1 MNKFKEKLALVPTKP
16 GSYQMKNKD
25 GIIIYVGKAKN
36 LQRRLRSYFTRT
48 VTGKTKLLVDDIADF
63 EYIVTSSE
71 LESLILEITLI
82 KKYNPKY
89 NILLKDDKSY
99 PYIELTK
106 EKYPKLKVVRN
117 VKRKKD
123 KNFLFGPYPNVYAAR
138 RTVNMINRLYP
149 LRKCDKLKKDLCL
162 YYHINECL
170 GYCKY
175 DIDKETIANMTKE
188 IVSFLRGDYKHIEEK
203 ITKEM
208 NLASE
213 KLNYEKALEL
223 KEMLDDVK
231 ITLNKQKIDLNNNY
245 NFDLINYYKDKNY
258 LSIQIFFVRNGL
270 LVGRHEDIVQ
280 TLDNVEEDIIE
291 YIIKFYDKNNILP
304 NKILICDDV
313 YKDLLEKYLNIE
325 VFVPKKGK
333 LKSLIDLA
341 LENAKQKLESEE
353 ETLSK
358 NDEARKKAIDE
369 LKELLHLDKVS
380 RMESFDNSHLF
391 GTFYVGGMVVF
402 DDFLP
407 LKDEYRKYKIS
418 TDVRDDTKAMK
429 EVLYRRYYKVLM
441 ENLEKPDL
449 IVLDGGHAQIKICK
463 EIITGLGLNIPII
476 GLVKDKKHRTSQI
489 MNQDY
494 EILPVSKESNL
505 FLFFTRIQDEVHR
518 YAISYHRNIKSKGAL
533 SSLLDLVPGIG
544 EVKRKEL
551 LRKFGSLKK
560 IKEASLEE
568 LEQVLNKDVAQN
580 LFSYLKDM

>member
-1 MNKFKEKLALVPTKP
+1 MSNNPIKYV
-16 GSYQMKNKD
+16 NKD
-25 GIIIYVGKAKN
+25 YQFTFDQ
-36 LQRRLRSYFTRT
+36 LQTIERF
-48 VTGKTKLLVDDIADF
+48 
-63 EYIVTSSE
+63 
-71 LESLILEITLI
+71 
-82 KKYNPKY
+82 
-89 NILLKDDKSY
+89 DKSY
-99 PYIELTK
+99 
-106 EKYPKLKVVRN
+106 V
-117 VKRKKD
+117 
-123 KNFLFGPYPNVYAAR
+123 KNFLLFSNDEEFK
-138 RTVNMINRLYP
+138 IN
-149 LRKCDKLKKDLCL
+149 
-162 YYHINECL
+162 
-170 GYCKY
+170 
-175 DIDKETIANMTKE
+175 
-188 IVSFLRGDYKHIEEK
+188 F
-203 ITKEM
+203 
-208 NLASE
+208 
-213 KLNYEKALEL
+213 
-223 KEMLDDVK
+223 
-231 ITLNKQKIDLNNNY
+231 
-245 NFDLINYYKDKNY
+245 Y
-258 LSIQIFFVRNGL
+258 L
-270 LVGRHEDIVQ
+270 H
-280 TLDNVEEDIIE
+280 IIE
-291 YIIKFYDKNNILP
+291 
-304 NKILICDDV
+304 
-313 YKDLLEKYLNIE
+313 
-325 VFVPKKGK
+325 
-333 LKSLIDLA
+333 
-341 LENAKQKLESEE
+341 ENAKQKLESEE

-369 LKELLHLDKVS
+369 LKKLLHLDKVS

-580 LFSYLKDM
+580 LFSYLKNM